1 MGKGSQWIAAS
12 GEGGENNRFGSCK
25 AHHVGISPQED
36 RGGAA
41 SEVGEVQS
49 SEEGKVKDRD
59 YPGTVVDLL
68 FENPQSHSKNGCL

>member
-1 MGKGSQWIAAS
+1 MRR
-12 GEGGENNRFGSCK
+12 GEGPHYIAGNSSENDGLGTCE